1 MRSGRREGVRGERDC
16 EIGVGEV
23 REKRGVGGERDCE
36 IGVGEVKERGRIARS
51 E

>member
-1 MRSGRREGVRGERDC
+1 MRSGRREGGGERDC

-23 REKRGVGGERDCE
+23 REKRGGG
-36 IGVGEVKERGRIARS
+36 GREIARS

>member
-1 MRSGRREGVRGERDC
+1 MEGERDC

-23 REKRGVGGERDCE
+23 REKRGVGGRE
-36 IGVGEVKERGRIARS
+36 IARS